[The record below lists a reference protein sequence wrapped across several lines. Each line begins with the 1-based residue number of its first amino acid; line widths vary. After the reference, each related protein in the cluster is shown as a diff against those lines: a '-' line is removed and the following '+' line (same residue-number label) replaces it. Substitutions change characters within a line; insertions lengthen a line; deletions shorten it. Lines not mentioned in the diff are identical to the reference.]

1 MPSQFEQK
9 EDRVAYLNIEVP
21 AEEFKKSLMNAYHR
35 NKRFFQVPGFR
46 KGKAPY
52 QIVINHYGEGVL
64 YDDAIEDAFPG
75 AYEAA
80 LKEHDLRPY
89 SEPRVNLVSISGADG
104 LVMEARFALKPEVKL
119 GEYKDIEAYRPP
131 VDISEEDIDAKIKQ
145 AQDKVSRQVPVGD
158 RELENGDTVTIDYTG
173 KKDDVPFEG
182 GRGEDFD
189 LELGSNTFIP
199 GFEDG
204 IVGKKVGDEF
214 ELSLNFP
221 EDYQEEDLAG
231 QEVVFEVSIKAATFS
246 EVPEVDDDFVKDVS
260 ETSDTV
266 EEYRAEIRQELEK
279 EAAEQADR
287 TFERNIVEKIAENS
301 EITMS
306 DFLVEDD
313 VERELQRQSQ
323 QFEMYGLR
331 YEDFLA
337 YSGQTLS
344 GVRQQMAPK
353 SRKNLTLAYMIDALD
368 EEVSLDITDEEVE
381 DMIARLAEQSQ
392 LSVEEYKE
400 KYLDDSEESKERLE
414 YQVRSQKLLDL
425 LREWSV
431 ATDIDPHDQEHEHE
445 HDQEHVHDENCDHDH
460 EDNKEEENKEE
471 E

>member
-1 MPSQFEQK
+1 
-9 EDRVAYLNIEVP
+9 
-21 AEEFKKSLMNAYHR
+21 
-35 NKRFFQVPGFR
+35 
-46 KGKAPY
+46 
-52 QIVINHYGEGVL
+52 
-64 YDDAIEDAFPG
+64 
-75 AYEAA
+75 
-80 LKEHDLRPY
+80 
-89 SEPRVNLVSISGADG
+89 
-104 LVMEARFALKPEVKL
+104 
-119 GEYKDIEAYRPP
+119 
-131 VDISEEDIDAKIKQ
+131 
-145 AQDKVSRQVPVGD
+145 
-158 RELENGDTVTIDYTG
+158 
-173 KKDDVPFEG
+173 
-182 GRGEDFD
+182 FD

-287 TFERNIVEKIAENS
+287 AFERNIIEKIAENS

-353 SRKNLTLAYMIDALD
+353 SRKNLTLAYTIDALD

-392 LSVEEYKE
+392 LTVEEYKE